1 MTSQMPQEIN
11 TTGSQISTAARPDL
25 DWSQVKETVSML
37 KLAAAQVEYSMRDG
51 NRSVDTLTESF
62 TTMAESMHVIE
73 HASKELWA
81 KYDIDDDLTHKITEQ
96 CDTVSARM
104 QQTIVAFQFYDKL
117 VQRLDHV
124 VDSLSQLGE
133 LVGDPEKLYLPA
145 EWFSLQEAIRSK
157 YTMGQERELF
167 DALMAGE
174 DIESV
179 LKRLGEM
186 TEQASTTE
194 DDIELF

>member
-1 MTSQMPQEIN
+1 MSDEIN
-11 TTGSQISTAARPDL
+11 STPSQISSAARPDL

-37 KLAAAQVEYSMRDG
+37 NLAAAQVDYSMRDG

-62 TTMAESMHVIE
+62 TAMAESMQVIE
-73 HASKELWA
+73 HASKELWE
-81 KYDIDDDLTHKITEQ
+81 KHNIEDDLTNKVVEQ
-96 CDTVSARM
+96 CDTVSAKM
-104 QQTIVAFQFYDKL
+104 QQAIIAFQFYDKL

-133 LVGDPEKLYLPA
+133 VVGDPAKLYSPPQWSA
-145 EWFSLQEAIRSK
+145 LQEAIRSK

-174 DIESV
+174 DMDSV
-179 LKRLGEM
+179 LKRLTEM
-186 TEQASTTE
+186 TEQVSAD

>member
-1 MTSQMPQEIN
+1 MSEETNSVQKSTS
-11 TTGSQISTAARPDL
+11 SHPDL

-37 KLAAAQVEYSMRDG
+37 KLAAAQVDYSMRDG

-62 TTMAESMHVIE
+62 MAMAESMSVIE
-73 HASKELWA
+73 QASKELWQ
-81 KYDIDDDLTHKITEQ
+81 KHDIDDDLTGKITEQ
-96 CDTVSARM
+96 SGTVSTKM
-104 QQTIVAFQFYDKL
+104 QQAIVAFQFYDKL

-124 VDSLSQLGE
+124 VNSLSQLGD
-133 LVGDPEKLYLPA
+133 LVGDPSKLYSPV
-145 EWFSLQEAIRSK
+145 EWRSLQEAIRSK
-157 YTMGQERELF
+157 YTMGQERDLF

-179 LKRLGEM
+179 LKRLSEM
-186 TEQASTTE
+186 TDQAPEE